1 MKDSIQSIFPEI
13 QGSQCYTVSEDTIS
27 EPNFNDVIT
36 LQTEDNLLSAEEAI
50 QTSNNTNNI
59 KGTNIMTKS
68 ITNSK
73 ESINYTGVKM
83 KQSFQSIVPEIQGS
97 QCYTASE
104 DTVTEHRIN
113 DVATLQTEDN
123 LLSAEEAIQTSNNT
137 NNIKG
142 NNIMTNT
149 TINSLPVNQET
160 QLSLSDESIA
170 TTQYN
175 NHPEISLNPL
185 LSEDT
190 MMSLEKAVELNN
202 NIMEL
207 KMTKLKDNV
216 RNSSVSHR
224 NSANENDPLTL
235 VTMGKDV
242 KNPELLEY
250 RTLDEIIN
258 DIKSGQ
264 HKAKIETIRNTANVE
279 ERKALK
285 TKLPYFIYGI
295 IQDRRS
301 DGNVRQM
308 NGLIIDID
316 DVADIEE
323 GKKELE
329 ALPCA
334 RYIFR
339 SPYNGI
345 KVIIP
350 FNRPVTDKDTYMT
363 LWKYCALNIRDLIGT
378 EPDDPSGWSQA
389 CFLSYDPDIVDL
401 GEEHFLNVED
411 TILIMLQ
418 TEEKSESSH
427 EQKCNQYSQEETI
440 NNSISAVEHLSQRKI
455 KYRDWLRCGIAIYNY
470 YKDIGKLDEGKTLW
484 LSFADNP
491 NYQDT
496 DRELEKI
503 WEKIAKNT
511 YSQIHIGTLFYIAQ
525 EYGWKVPKSQQNN
538 IVLMVPLDKSKLPP
552 MFQEY
557 IETVNKITNAPD
569 GVILTAMLPYLA
581 VSIGNHMYIKAFG
594 IKHYCNIY
602 AILIGPSSRTHKST
616 CMNLARYILKEENYD
631 LIRNKITDP
640 ALLKELKN
648 KPNLLLVFSE
658 MGSLF
663 QNFKQDYNKPM
674 VDDITDL
681 FNGYFNGNSTLD
693 YSVFIKDTAL
703 SIIGAIT
710 NDSFDDASK
719 HIIDRG
725 CGFFQR
731 FISCYV
737 PVNYYSYNDV
747 IYKRTQ
753 VSFDDI
759 RKYNDMTS
767 FFVSLPG
774 SYELRYNAEAESYIN
789 GEYSIKYN
797 QLQQKEGREGE
808 FNTRLYTDYLY
819 RFSIMIYAVKRWEDM
834 REAKDLEEWFEE
846 NPIDKETVLQAEYM
860 CDYYRKNSILIISS
874 WDDKYT
880 LDNMQKLIKCL
891 DSSPEH
897 RLNKTNISK
906 AFNNHLSKEKME
918 KYIHYLLELDLI
930 EQEEEIVR
938 NSNNPPTYFK
948 LK

>member
-1 MKDSIQSIFPEI
+1 MKDSIQSIVPES
-13 QGSQCYTVSEDTIS
+13 QGSQRSNVSEDTVS

-59 KGTNIMTKS
+59 KG
-68 ITNSK
+68 
-73 ESINYTGVKM
+73 
-83 KQSFQSIVPEIQGS
+83 
-97 QCYTASE
+97 
-104 DTVTEHRIN
+104 
-113 DVATLQTEDN
+113 
-123 LLSAEEAIQTSNNT
+123 
-137 NNIKG
+137 

-149 TINSLPVNQET
+149 TNKSLPVNQEP

-170 TTQYN
+170 NTQDN
-175 NHPEISLNPL
+175 NYPEISLNPL
-185 LSEDT
+185 FAEDT

-207 KMTKLKDNV
+207 KMTKLKDHV

-224 NSANENDPLTL
+224 KNITQVTL
-235 VTMGKDV
+235 GYDV
-242 KNPELLEY
+242 KNPVSLKY

-258 DIKSGQ
+258 VIKSDQ
-264 HKAKIETIRNTANVE
+264 YKAEIETIRNTANVE

-295 IQDRRS
+295 VTGKRCD
-301 DGNVRQM
+301 DNVRQM
-308 NGLIIDID
+308 NGLVMDID
-316 DVADIEE
+316 NVSDIEE
-323 GKKELE
+323 CKKDLE
-329 ALPCA
+329 ALLEV

-418 TEEKSESSH
+418 TEEKSESSQ
-427 EQKCNQYSQEETI
+427 EKKCNQYSQEETI
-440 NNSISAVEHLSQRKI
+440 NNSNSAVEHLSQRKI
-455 KYRDWLRCGIAIYNY
+455 KYSDWLRCGIAIYNY
-470 YKDIGKLDEGKTLW
+470 YKDIGKLDEGKSLW
-484 LSFADNP
+484 LSFVNNP

-496 DRELEKI
+496 DTELEKI

-511 YSQIHIGTLFYIAQ
+511 YSQIHIGTLFYIAKK
-525 EYGWKVPKSQQNN
+525 YGWKVPKSQQNDR
-538 IVLMVPLDKSKLPP
+538 VFMVPLDKSKLPP

-557 IETVNKITNAPD
+557 IATCKTITNAPD

-581 VSIGNHMYIKAFG
+581 VSIGNHMYIHSHE
-594 IKHYCNIY
+594 KHNCNVY
-602 AILIGPSSRTHKST
+602 ALIVAPSSKAHKST
-616 CMNLARYILKEENYD
+616 CINIAKNMLKEDHYGN
-631 LIRNKITDP
+631 LIRNKITNA
-640 ALLKELKN
+640 ALLKELQAQ
-648 KPNLLLVFSE
+648 PNMLLCYHE

-663 QNFKQDYNKPM
+663 QNLQKDYNRSM
-674 VDDITDL
+674 LEDITDL
-681 FNGYFNGNSTLD
+681 FNGHSNGNCTIE
-693 YSVFIKDTAL
+693 YSVTIKDTAL
-703 SIIGAIT
+703 SIIGAMT
-710 NDSFDDASK
+710 NDSFFMAK
-719 HIIDRG
+719 QKIDNG

-737 PVNYYSYNDV
+737 PINYGSDDDNIYNHTPASY
-747 IYKRTQ
+747 
-753 VSFDDI
+753 DDI

-774 SYELRYNAEAESYIN
+774 SYGLWYDAEAESYIN
-789 GEYSIKYN
+789 GEYSSKVK
-797 QLQQKEGREGE
+797 QLQQKGEYSSKVKQLQQKKEREGE

-819 RFSIMIYAVKRWEDM
+819 RFSIMIFAVKRWEDM
-834 REAKDLEEWFEE
+834 REAKDLERWFEE
-846 NPIDKETVLQAEYM
+846 NPIDKETVLQAEYL
-860 CDYYRKNSILIISS
+860 CDYYRKNNILLYQSE
-874 WDDKYT
+874 DKILKYMNQVLNV
-880 LDNMQKLIKCL
+880 LDN
-891 DSSPEH
+891 SPEH
-897 RLNKTNISK
+897 KLTSTEIT
-906 AFNNHLSKEKME
+906 KELGGNWSDNE
-918 KYIHYLLELDLI
+918 KDIVIQNLLDLDLI
-930 EQEEEIVR
+930 DQEIVR
-938 NSNNPPTYFK
+938 SAKKPTTFYK

>member
-1 MKDSIQSIFPEI
+1 
-13 QGSQCYTVSEDTIS
+13 
-27 EPNFNDVIT
+27 
-36 LQTEDNLLSAEEAI
+36 
-50 QTSNNTNNI
+50 
-59 KGTNIMTKS
+59 
-68 ITNSK
+68 
-73 ESINYTGVKM
+73 
-83 KQSFQSIVPEIQGS
+83 
-97 QCYTASE
+97 
-104 DTVTEHRIN
+104 
-113 DVATLQTEDN
+113 
-123 LLSAEEAIQTSNNT
+123 
-137 NNIKG
+137 
-142 NNIMTNT
+142 
-149 TINSLPVNQET
+149 
-160 QLSLSDESIA
+160 
-170 TTQYN
+170 
-175 NHPEISLNPL
+175 
-185 LSEDT
+185 
-190 MMSLEKAVELNN
+190 
-202 NIMEL
+202 
-207 KMTKLKDNV
+207 
-216 RNSSVSHR
+216 
-224 NSANENDPLTL
+224 
-235 VTMGKDV
+235 
-242 KNPELLEY
+242 
-250 RTLDEIIN
+250 
-258 DIKSGQ
+258 
-264 HKAKIETIRNTANVE
+264 
-279 ERKALK
+279 
-285 TKLPYFIYGI
+285 
-295 IQDRRS
+295 
-301 DGNVRQM
+301 
-308 NGLIIDID
+308 
-316 DVADIEE
+316 
-323 GKKELE
+323 
-329 ALPCA
+329 
-334 RYIFR
+334 
-339 SPYNGI
+339 
-345 KVIIP
+345 
-350 FNRPVTDKDTYMT
+350 
-363 LWKYCALNIRDLIGT
+363 
-378 EPDDPSGWSQA
+378 
-389 CFLSYDPDIVDL
+389 
-401 GEEHFLNVED
+401 
-411 TILIMLQ
+411 
-418 TEEKSESSH
+418 
-427 EQKCNQYSQEETI
+427 
-440 NNSISAVEHLSQRKI
+440 
-455 KYRDWLRCGIAIYNY
+455 
-470 YKDIGKLDEGKTLW
+470 
-484 LSFADNP
+484 
-491 NYQDT
+491 
-496 DRELEKI
+496 
-503 WEKIAKNT
+503 
-511 YSQIHIGTLFYIAQ
+511 
-525 EYGWKVPKSQQNN
+525 
-538 IVLMVPLDKSKLPP
+538 
-552 MFQEY
+552 
-557 IETVNKITNAPD
+557 
-569 GVILTAMLPYLA
+569 MLPYLA